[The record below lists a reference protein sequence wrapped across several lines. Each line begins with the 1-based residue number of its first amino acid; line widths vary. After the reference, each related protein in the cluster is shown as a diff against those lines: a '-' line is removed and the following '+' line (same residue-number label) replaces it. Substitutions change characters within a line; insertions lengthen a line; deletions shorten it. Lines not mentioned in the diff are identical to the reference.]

1 MSSIVW
7 LTRVFALCALLPR
20 TSPIQEVGK
29 NDSTPVSALHSD
41 CYFYGEE
48 GKEINLTPL
57 DGTDDKP
64 RYTTRDFKSG
74 YRYSYS
80 PCRSFS
86 LGPTERSDCYGD
98 VAVCM
103 WASDRS
109 SYRNIGRRSSVRLGY
124 RKGSGNYRLEY
135 RIKRKHHRWEVYVNL
150 ECDPLLKRKAK
161 FTFVKGYENT
171 RIFLL
176 KHNCLCE
183 GQCPQRSQDTI
194 QSPAPKGKYAIIA
207 IIAIVSPLMAVLGL
221 AAIFCYFKRRINP
234 NQRQAAKAI
243 ENVPGGIEDQPGA
256 NNDDSVIRGENS
268 PLLNLTHDISQDAK
282 YLKVK
287 KGKQN
292 K

>member
-1 MSSIVW
+1 MHFKCSI
-7 LTRVFALCALLPR
+7 LP
-20 TSPIQEVGK
+20 SK
-29 NDSTPVSALHSD
+29 
-41 CYFYGEE
+41 
-48 GKEINLTPL
+48 
-57 DGTDDKP
+57 
-64 RYTTRDFKSG
+64 
-74 YRYSYS
+74 
-80 PCRSFS
+80 
-86 LGPTERSDCYGD
+86 
-98 VAVCM
+98 
-103 WASDRS
+103 
-109 SYRNIGRRSSVRLGY
+109 
-124 RKGSGNYRLEY
+124 
-135 RIKRKHHRWEVYVNL
+135 
-150 ECDPLLKRKAK
+150 
-161 FTFVKGYENT
+161 
-171 RIFLL
+171 IFLL

-183 GQCPQRSQDTI
+183 
-194 QSPAPKGKYAIIA
+194 APKGKYAIIA